1 MPSRAPEHDNSAA
14 VDARLA
20 DSSHPLKAAVAAL
33 RACILESDTAI
44 TEGVKWNSVSFYCCG
59 WFATIGCRKPGR
71 LDLVWHNGA
80 EEFMGRREEI
90 GRIAGIG
97 RLPKGPGVTDDRETA
112 SAGVVG
118 RRPPACRRCGS
129 FDLNPEMEAW

>member
-97 RLPKGPGVTDDRETA
+97 PLTQRPRRDGRQGDGVGGRSRTQAACLPALR
-112 SAGVVG
+112 
-118 RRPPACRRCGS
+118 
-129 FDLNPEMEAW
+129 FI